1 MVSAM
6 STFHSKKGALYPARC
21 NIFPKLLNSRR
32 EFVIPDD
39 FETINTG
46 EPFLLMNDGEEDKIL
61 GFSTDANLDY
71 LCQVDTIFE
80 DGKFYVTP
88 NLFHQLYTL
97 HALIAG
103 QLLPLVFFLLRD
115 KQEVTY
121 QRMFHLLIANCQTRG
136 YQLLPDII
144 QMGFKVAVR
153 NAVTSLFPR
162 ATWKG
167 CFFHFAQSV
176 RRKTQQCNTQKD
188 YTDRPEITTFVRQCA
203 IMPLI
208 PVGNVEDYFLELM
221 ERIPDDQRCQRLADY
236 MTSQWIEGD
245 LQIHQWNLSTMMGH
259 VQTTT

>member
-144 QMGFKVAVR
+144 QDV
-153 NAVTSLFPR
+153 N
-162 ATWKG
+162 
-167 CFFHFAQSV
+167 
-176 RRKTQQCNTQKD
+176 
-188 YTDRPEITTFVRQCA
+188 PETFVNVLLGNETGLQGVGSGKMLKSGPRDHVFVNFVDHGG
-203 IMPLI
+203 PGLI
-208 PVGNVEDYFLELM
+208 AFGMNFLKASKLHETIWKMHDKKSYAKEDLDRETIKIQYEIVRSEVNTSHVEEYGLEVG
-221 ERIPDDQRCQRLADY
+221 
-236 MTSQWIEGD
+236 SGK
-245 LQIHQWNLSTMMGH
+245 
-259 VQTTT
+259 